1 MEEEVPKEPDDPVQV
16 RPVFTFH
23 KLERITGG
31 IFFSLCLSTDQVL
44 IWAGADFGTD
54 IGSCNFIGPIVTT
67 EESVFENYYI
77 EKGSYPGKDQ
87 ASSFINITIFFEPNE
102 TRTNWARNVRVVSD

>member
-1 MEEEVPKEPDDPVQV
+1 M
-16 RPVFTFH
+16 
-23 KLERITGG
+23 
-31 IFFSLCLSTDQVL
+31 

-87 ASSFINITIFFEPNE
+87 ASSFINITLITRFFEPTE
-102 TRTNWARNVRVVSD
+102 TGPNWAKTFLLFLMNIGFRV